1 MFRIVSYNLAILEK
15 NIDSAISRKFR
26 TFYSPAH
33 YEQLLVEDAMILF
46 SVYDHDVLTYND
58 FGGEALFPVRDAAG
72 IQKGKAGNFHGL
84 KPVELPLMFQENNGK
99 CTFDTVR
106 KS

>member
-1 MFRIVSYNLAILEK
+1 MFRIVSYYLAILEK

-99 CTFDTVR
+99 CTFNTV
-106 KS
+106 

>member
-1 MFRIVSYNLAILEK
+1 
-15 NIDSAISRKFR
+15 
-26 TFYSPAH
+26 
-33 YEQLLVEDAMILF
+33 MILF

-99 CTFDTVR
+99 CTFNSVKILEFLSYSIFMRIFFFLTILETLDFFKQFLNFFR
-106 KS
+106 AEIS